1 MSRGSR
7 GGDFPL
13 WASIGLL
20 ICSFVCP
27 FLVILLLFISY
38 KPSQSTAERIS
49 SIQAVLLIG
58 GAILV
63 AILCPIIVIVGCAI
77 EGFSYMFGEYGFAF
91 AVVIMDLHLALHLW
105 YKRIASRNALV
116 LGEDET
122 TPIDNPLYEQP
133 NQPVAREKREQG
145 CAFSL
150 LVFAYLGVV
159 CFCFF
164 NESINDFFT
173 ALIFG
178 YGMAYLIKHY
188 F

>member
-7 GGDFPL
+7 GSDFPL
-13 WASIGLL
+13 WASFGLW
-20 ICSFVCP
+20 ICSIVCP
-27 FLVILLLFISY
+27 FLAILILFISY
-38 KPSQSTAERIS
+38 KPSQSARERIS
-49 SIQAVLLIG
+49 SIQGIFTIG
-58 GAILV
+58 GIFLIAG
-63 AILCPIIVIVGCAI
+63 LCPILVILGCAT
-77 EGFSYMFGEYGFAF
+77 EGFSNTFNEYGFAF
-91 AVVIMDLHLALHLW
+91 AVVIMDIHLALHLCH
-105 YKRIASRNALV
+105 KRIVSRNTLE
-116 LGEDET
+116 LGEDDT

-133 NQPVAREKREQG
+133 SQPVAQKKREQG
-145 CAFSL
+145 CSFTL

-178 YGMAYLIKHY
+178 YGMAYLLKYY

>member
-7 GGDFPL
+7 GGDFPI
-13 WASIGLL
+13 WASVGLL

-27 FLVILLLFISY
+27 FLVILLLFLSY
-38 KPSQSTAERIS
+38 KPSQSARDRIS
-49 SIQAVLLIG
+49 LMQGILVIG
-58 GAILV
+58 GAILA
-63 AILCPIIVIVGCAI
+63 AILCPIIVIVGCAVDGI
-77 EGFSYMFGEYGFAF
+77 SYTFSEYGFAF
-91 AVVIMDLHLALHLW
+91 AVVIMDIHLALHLW
-105 YKRIASRNALV
+105 HKRIAARNTSV

-122 TPIDNPLYEQP
+122 TSIDNPLYKQP
-133 NQPVAREKREQG
+133 NQSVTQEKREQG
-145 CAFSL
+145 CSFTL

-178 YGMAYLIKHY
+178 YGMAYLLKHY